1 MSTAGPGRTS
11 DVLPPAPH
19 LPPLDGIRGLSAV
32 IIVMT
37 HAPKLGLA
45 PLLPDDLGNYAVM
58 VFFALSGFLM
68 GHLYLGRPFTAAGG
82 AQYAAARVARIVPL
96 YYLIVLAS
104 WAIYTFVDS
113 SFFYQMSTAA
123 LPSHL
128 LFFGSVSYFWTIG
141 PEVQFYAVFLL
152 LWFAADRARAGD
164 PRALTLCLALV
175 ALDFM
180 FQPVFPGVTILSKLH
195 IFLGGVAIA
204 VLRRPLARYLDGS
217 GLALALQLAVVGLC
231 FYLWLGAPAEPDV
244 FYSATRDL
252 KLNVYYG
259 DWRRVMV
266 ALLVIFAFSFGTRFA
281 MLTMANPL
289 ARALGT
295 YSYSIYL
302 LHGPVLWALAGVG
315 LFAITGPALGF
326 VLGLAIVYLVGWLS
340 YIVIEMPAQ
349 QALRRPLARRFEA
362 LAAPIGRAMSGW
374 SAYLAK

>member
-1 MSTAGPGRTS
+1 MVKAGPGGAAAAKPS
-11 DVLPPAPH
+11 APH

-32 IIVMT
+32 VIVMT

-68 GHLYLGRPFTAAGG
+68 GHLYLQRPFDAAGG
-82 AQYAAARVARIVPL
+82 AQYAAARIARIVPL

-104 WAIYTFVDS
+104 WAIYTFIDS

-141 PEVQFYAVFLL
+141 PEVQFYAIFLL
-152 LWFAADRARAGD
+152 LWWGADRHRQGD
-164 PRALTLCLALV
+164 SRALVLLLCLV
-175 ALDFM
+175 ALDFI
-180 FQPVFPGVTILSKLH
+180 FQPLFPGVTIFSKLH

-204 VLRRPLARYLDGS
+204 VLRRPLAAQLTGS
-217 GLALALQLAVVGLC
+217 NLALGLQIAVVALC
-231 FYLWLGAPAEPDV
+231 FYLWLGAEVSGDV
-244 FYSATRDL
+244 FYSAVRDV

-259 DWRRVMV
+259 DWRRIMV
-266 ALLVIFAFSFGTRFA
+266 ALLVIFAFSFETRFA
-281 MLTMANPL
+281 NGLCANPL

-302 LHGPVLWALAGVG
+302 LHGPVLWALAGIG
-315 LFAITGPALGF
+315 LFAATGPAVGF
-326 VLGLAIVYLVGWLS
+326 VIGLVVVYLVGWLS
-340 YIVIEMPAQ
+340 FTVIEMPAQ
-349 QALRRPLARRFEA
+349 RALRAPLGKRLDAM
-362 LAAPIGRAMSGW
+362 AAPLRRAFAG
-374 SAYLAK
+374 

>member
-1 MSTAGPGRTS
+1 MTKLGPVGAATVTPS
-11 DVLPPAPH
+11 APH

-68 GHLYLGRPFTAAGG
+68 GHLYLQRPFTAAGG
-82 AQYAAARVARIVPL
+82 AQYAAARIARIVPL

-104 WAIYTFVDS
+104 WLIYTFVDS

-141 PEVQFYAVFLL
+141 PEVQFYAIFLA
-152 LWFAADRARAGD
+152 LWWAVDRQRHGD
-164 PRALTLCLALV
+164 PRALVIVFCLA
-175 ALDFM
+175 ALDFI
-180 FQPVFPGVTILSKLH
+180 FQPLFPGVTIFSKLH

-204 VLRRPLARYLDGS
+204 VLRRPLAARLTGS
-217 GLALALQLAVVGLC
+217 GLALGLQVGVVALC
-231 FYLWLGAPAEPDV
+231 FYLWLGADV
-244 FYSATRDL
+244 SGDLFYSAARDL

-259 DWRRVMV
+259 DWRRIMV
-266 ALLVIFAFSFGTRFA
+266 AMLVIFAFSFETRFA
-281 MLTMANPL
+281 MLLCANPL

-326 VLGLAIVYLVGWLS
+326 GIGLVIVFLVGWLS
-340 YIVIEMPAQ
+340 FTLIEMPAQ
-349 QALRRPLARRFEA
+349 KALRQPLSRRLDA
-362 LAAPIGRAMSGW
+362 LAQPLGRA
-374 SAYLAK
+374 LAG